1 VGGWE
6 CEEVGVP
13 DVVPQIMGGHVES
26 MLGGFFSIPLPL
38 SPCGGKSFSM
48 VGLLLG
54 GGDGA
59 NP

>member
-1 VGGWE
+1 M
-6 CEEVGVP
+6 
-13 DVVPQIMGGHVES
+13 VPQIMGGHVES